1 MARSAEGYLPPS
13 SGGRE
18 RAPACGSA
26 PRPSR
31 RPRAA
36 SPRRECAGR
45 GESWLLPPVV
55 LPLRQGS
62 GQRVDNLV
70 LIIGIGQGSS
80 RGRIATY
87 ERSDLDCD
95 GGTGKTV
102 HRLQRGPAGGAG
114 AGPGAER

>member
-1 MARSAEGYLPPS
+1 MVRLAEGCLLPS
-13 SGGRE
+13 SGGHE

-31 RPRAA
+31 RPRAT

-55 LPLRQGS
+55 LPLCQGR
-62 GQRVDNLV
+62 GQRVGNLG
-70 LIIGIGQGSS
+70 LIFGIGQRSS
-80 RGRIATY
+80 LGCIAAD

-102 HRLQRGPAGGAG
+102 HWLQ
-114 AGPGAER
+114 

>member
-1 MARSAEGYLPPS
+1 MVRLAEGCLLPS
-13 SGGRE
+13 SGGHE

-26 PRPSR
+26 PQPSR

-45 GESWLLPPVV
+45 EESWLLPPVV

-62 GQRVDNLV
+62 GQRIDNLV
-70 LIIGIGQGSS
+70 LIFGIGQGSS
-80 RGRIATY
+80 LGSIAAY
-87 ERSDLDCD
+87 ERSNLDCD

-102 HRLQRGPAGGAG
+102 HWLQ
-114 AGPGAER
+114 